1 MKSVNRFLLLSLL
14 LVCFSGALNVTVKH
28 LYPTPEPVVP
38 PSEACVIASENAQ
51 RYALVLEESFELNS
65 EAKEQFFSTAFE
77 YAKGSP
83 AARAKAAEALEAYR
97 ASQDRLNPRLS
108 FASALAFNSRLN
120 CNVLL
125 SSNSVCTEGL
135 NDLDRMVSLY
145 REASLLASDYASMT
159 NHLSLTYRN
168 DSNGEISLLANDALE
183 ARKKSESLSSSLVW
197 VRSQFS
203 SHQKKCLAYSP
214 LAQPSVTA

>member
-1 MKSVNRFLLLSLL
+1 MKLINRFLLLSLL
-14 LVCFSGALNVTVKH
+14 LVCFSGALNATVKH
-28 LYPTPEPVVP
+28 LYPIPEYVAP

-77 YAKGSP
+77 YAKDSP
-83 AARAKAAEALEAYR
+83 TARAKAAKALEAYR
-97 ASQDRLNPRLS
+97 ASQDKLNPRLN

-135 NDLDRMVSLY
+135 NDLDRMASLY
-145 REASLLASDYASMT
+145 KEASFLASDYASMT

-168 DSNGEISLLANDALE
+168 ASNGEIPLLANDALE
-183 ARKKSESLSSSLVW
+183 VKNKSETLSSSLVW
-197 VRSQFS
+197 ARSQFS

-214 LAQPSVTA
+214 LAASSITA